1 MFEVSLEVLGDSAQD
16 IEALRRIRALI
27 AGKTVA
33 AQQEQETRPSL
44 SQAQPSQQQDT
55 VPPHTAPDSTDFNI
69 RQAERYLALL
79 QSQINGTSP
88 PQQATPTP
96 LAPAP
101 TPAAHATLAA
111 QQHAWHTLQAIKA
124 QLDQWRQQKDASK
137 GQSIGHRQERGQ
149 AQEHFAPE
157 DAPLRNVV
165 PVSPLSVEL
174 ESAPWPRRFNANT
187 LPQYDGDYNPKEF
200 LMKSEAAV
208 ESNGGD
214 ATTKA
219 KALVL
224 ALKGEVQY
232 WYANIPKGHITSWFH
247 LRKKLLSSF
256 KGMQVDELDS
266 NDLVNMCVQG
276 DMESLQEYM
285 HRVVKL
291 IACAPGVSERS
302 IIDAI
307 VGGLRVGNC
316 L

>member
-1 MFEVSLEVLGDSAQD
+1 VHEHS
-16 IEALRRIRALI
+16 
-27 AGKTVA
+27 
-33 AQQEQETRPSL
+33 
-44 SQAQPSQQQDT
+44 
-55 VPPHTAPDSTDFNI
+55 APD
-69 RQAERYLALL
+69 
-79 QSQINGTSP
+79 
-88 PQQATPTP
+88 
-96 LAPAP
+96 
-101 TPAAHATLAA
+101 
-111 QQHAWHTLQAIKA
+111 
-124 QLDQWRQQKDASK
+124 
-137 GQSIGHRQERGQ
+137 
-149 AQEHFAPE
+149 

-187 LPQYDGDYNPKEF
+187 LPQYDGDYDPKEF
-200 LMKSEAAV
+200 LMKFEAAV

-232 WYANIPKGHITSWFH
+232 WYANIPKGHITSWFQ
-247 LRKKLLSSF
+247 LRNKLLSSF
-256 KGMQVDELDS
+256 KGMQVEELDS

-276 DMESLQEYM
+276 DRESLQEYM

-291 IACAPGVSERS
+291 TTRAPAVSESS

-316 L
+316 QDVLDRVKPKSLQELFEVMQEYCKSDKGRRRRLDRANAAKKQKQQGSGTSRRAGKISHRIKQTVRSTTCLHPPTRTSTEAAVGIGADTRIAEGRSRSSTTHLSVPAVSGFSAGSTELMPNIIHTPRRSR